1 MNKSSQQ
8 NSQNTEAA
16 LGPRSWRL
24 SAVAAVALVTL
35 GVSLSAIINPLLGRY
50 VHWDWMAGLAP
61 ALFILALFALR
72 RRWV

>member
-1 MNKSSQQ
+1 MNKLNQQ
-8 NSQNTEAA
+8 NPQSTEAP
-16 LGPRSWRL
+16 LGPRSWLL
-24 SAVAAVALVTL
+24 SAVAAVVLVTV
-35 GVSLSAIINPLLGRY
+35 GVTLSAIVNPLLGRY